1 MPVATAVEPAA
12 AAVPAVAAEGAAE
25 GEQPAPQ
32 NTWKSMIWRFISM
45 YIMISV
51 IPSFFKGKS
60 TPVVTP
66 DGKAPPGQASNMW
79 QTGTPFEL
87 YLYMSTEETFSL
99 LNSSLLCHFEGLKMG
114 EWYDGEEKNGQR
126 NFLANIPT
134 TVDLQNNG
142 TMYLHIISARNDAQI
157 NPLHPEYKKRDVV
170 IVSRIWTRFKKLKIE
185 STTNLLTGETKNK
198 IEGAED
204 GEIISYWHP
213 NLTLS
218 MLDDQRVWP
227 AGQPIPPPFD
237 KWIDIDME
245 LMQYKPI
252 LYINDYWE
260 LNSDLIAINDTVKE
274 LPLNIIYSPISVFYF
289 QIYEAQKMQKQWNG
303 MLGVAEAS
311 DEENDIVKRTMLE
324 TNPYILGVTIVVS
337 LVHTV
342 FEFLAFKNDIQFWKS
357 RKSLE
362 GLSIRSIMFNMFTQL
377 IVVLYVLD
385 NDTNTMVAISVC
397 IGLVIEGWKITKVMD
412 ISVDMANPV
421 LGIIPRVT
429 IKDKSSY
436 AESPTKRYDK
446 LAFKYLSWVLTPLLV
461 VYAVYSIVYEEH
473 KGWYSWTLSMCYGY
487 LLMFGFIMMT
497 PQLFINYKMKS
508 VAHLPWRMLTYKA
521 LNTFIDDLFA
531 FVIKMPTLYRIGC
544 FRDDII
550 FFIYLY
556 QRWAYRED
564 PDRVNEFGTSGSNP
578 EGVPENADITSEGK
592 VIAAATAIEGQ
603 EVEPEPKTVEEKK
616 TE

>member
-1 MPVATAVEPAA
+1 MPVPATVEPAA
-12 AAVPAVAAEGAAE
+12 AVAPVGGAVAAEGQQP
-25 GEQPAPQ
+25 EQQ
-32 NTWKSMIWRFISM
+32 NTWKSMLWRFISM

-51 IPSFFKGKS
+51 IPSFFRGKS
-60 TPVVTP
+60 PVATP
-66 DGKAPPGQASNMW
+66 DGVAAPGQASNMW
-79 QTGTPFEL
+79 PSGTPFEL
-87 YLYMSTEETFSL
+87 YVYTSTEDSFNL
-99 LNSSLLCHFEGLKMG
+99 MNSSLLCHFAALKMG

-126 NFLANIPT
+126 NFQAIIPAS
-134 TVDLQNNG
+134 VDLQNNG
-142 TMYLHIISARNDAQI
+142 TMYLHLVAARNEAQI
-157 NPLHPEYKKRDVV
+157 NPLHPKHNKHDVV
-170 IVSRIWTRFKKLKIE
+170 VTSRMWTRFKKRKIE

-204 GEIISYWHP
+204 GDIISYWHP
-213 NLTLS
+213 NLTIS

-245 LMQYKPI
+245 VMQYKPV
-252 LYINDYWE
+252 LYINDYWD
-260 LNSDLIAINDTVKE
+260 LNSDLVPINDTVKE
-274 LPLNIIYSPISVFYF
+274 LELNVNYAPISVFYF
-289 QIYEAQKMQKQWNG
+289 QIYEAQKMQKQWNS

-324 TNPYILGVTIVVS
+324 TNPYLLGVTIVVS

-362 GLSIRSIMFNMFTQL
+362 GLSVRSIIFNIFTQL

-412 ISVDMANPV
+412 VSVDMSNPV

-436 AESPTKRYDK
+436 AESPTKAYDR
-446 LAFKYLSWVLTPLLV
+446 LAFKYLSWVLTPLLIG
-461 VYAVYSIVYEEH
+461 YAVYSLLYEEH

-487 LLMFGFIMMT
+487 LLLFGFIMMT

-531 FVIKMPTLYRIGC
+531 FVIKMPTLYRLGC
-544 FRDDII
+544 FRDDIV

-564 PDRVNEFGTSGSNP
+564 PNRVNEFGTSKSHP
-578 EGVPENADITSEGK
+578 EGVPEQADITSEGK
-592 VIAAATAIEGQ
+592 VILAADEGE
-603 EVEPEPKTVEEKK
+603 EVAAEPKTVEEKK

>member
-1 MPVATAVEPAA
+1 MPVATVEPAGASPPA
-12 AAVPAVAAEGAAE
+12 AAGGAAE
-25 GEQPAPQ
+25 GQQPEQQ
-32 NTWKSMIWRFISM
+32 NTWKNVLWRFFSM

-51 IPSFFKGKS
+51 IPSFFRGKQAPVT
-60 TPVVTP
+60 TPE
-66 DGKAPPGQASNMW
+66 GKAAPGHASNMW
-79 QTGTPFEL
+79 PTGTIFDL
-87 YLYMSTEETFSL
+87 YLYTSTEENFHLPS
-99 LNSSLLCHFEGLKMG
+99 SSLLCKFDQLKMG
-114 EWYDGEEKNGQR
+114 EWYDGEENNGQR

-134 TVDLQNNG
+134 TVELQNNG
-142 TMYLHIISARNDAQI
+142 TMYLHIAAARNNALLDTQ
-157 NPLHPEYKKRDVV
+157 HPQYNKQDVV
-170 IVSRIWTRFKKLKIE
+170 VFSRMWTRFKKRKIE
-185 STTNLLTGETKNK
+185 STTNLLTGVTKNK

-213 NLTLS
+213 NLTIS

-227 AGQPIPPPFD
+227 VGQQIPPPFD
-237 KWIDIDME
+237 KWVDIDME

-260 LNSDLIAINDTVKE
+260 LNSDLIPINDTVKE
-274 LPLNIIYSPISVFYF
+274 LPLNVVYSPISVFYF
-289 QIYEAQKMQKQWNG
+289 QIYEAQKMQKQWNS
-303 MLGVAEAS
+303 MLGVSEAS

-362 GLSIRSIMFNMFTQL
+362 GLSIRSIVFNIFTQL

-412 ISVDMANPV
+412 ISVDMSDPL
-421 LGIIPRVT
+421 LGLIPRVS
-429 IKDKSSY
+429 IQDKSSY
-436 AESPTKRYDK
+436 SESPTKAYDK

-461 VYAVYSIVYEEH
+461 GYAVYSLLYEEH

-531 FVIKMPTLYRIGC
+531 FVIKMPTLYRLGC

-556 QRWAYRED
+556 QRWVYRED
-564 PDRVNEFGTSGSNP
+564 PNRVNEFGSSGAHP
-578 EGVPENADITSEGK
+578 EGVPEDADITRK
-592 VIAAATAIEGQ
+592 VISAPAVGGEIEQ
-603 EVEPEPKTVEEKK
+603 EAKTEEEKK